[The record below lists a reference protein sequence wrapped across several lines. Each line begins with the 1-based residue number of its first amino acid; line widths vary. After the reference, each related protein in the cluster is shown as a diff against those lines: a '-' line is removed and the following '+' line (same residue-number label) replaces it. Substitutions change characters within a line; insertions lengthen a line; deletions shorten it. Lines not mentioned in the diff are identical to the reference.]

1 MNPPFHPPSVC
12 PSANLSP
19 FHLPHT
25 ETRQWGPHPSS
36 VFTTFMP
43 PLGHSLTTGAPVSV
57 FCTSFPHLFI
67 ILLYKHPLFPTFVF
81 VVTVGDLLSF
91 LATRNPCHPWLE
103 SPFSFSLILTSS
115 ISSEH
120 NPGLLPLSSAFIYFV
135 PPLAQLTS
143 DLVVP
148 MTLDLVSTVAA
159 TPYIIHPPTK
169 GSLESSHFLASSI
182 YLCLLIP
189 SVDSMEY
196 LLLLGVASPFC
207 RHQHTFPKG
216 RQYLG
221 PHFPSN
227 ERSRTAQEETP

>member
-1 MNPPFHPPSVC
+1 MNPPFHPPSMW

-36 VFTTFMP
+36 KFLRHFRLPWGIHFT
-43 PLGHSLTTGAPVSV
+43 LGHPFLYFVHFFHIFSCTNTG
-57 FCTSFPHLFI
+57 
-67 ILLYKHPLFPTFVF
+67 YYQPLF
-81 VVTVGDLLSF
+81 LSSPLATCF
-91 LATRNPCHPWLE
+91 PVLATRNPCHPWLE
-103 SPFSFSLILTSS
+103 SPFSFSPLLTSS

-159 TPYIIHPPTK
+159 PPSIMLPPTK
-169 GSLESSHFLASSI
+169 GSLESSHFLAS
-182 YLCLLIP
+182 YMFPYHLIT
-189 SVDSMEY
+189 SVDSHGVPS
-196 LLLLGVASPFC
+196 LLLRVASPFC

-227 ERSRTAQEETP
+227 ERSRTAQEEPP

>member
-1 MNPPFHPPSVC
+1 MNPPVHPPSVC

-67 ILLYKHPLFPTFVF
+67 ILLYKHLLFPTFVF
-81 VVTVGDLLSF
+81 VVIVGDLLSF
-91 LATRNPCHPWLE
+91 LAIRNPCHPWLE
-103 SPFSFSLILTSS
+103 HHFSFTLTGIVHVFRVRPRSFT
-115 ISSEH
+115 IY
-120 NPGLLPLSSAFIYFV
+120 PLTLLCPASGTTYLGSCRPHDTRSCPNGCGHAFYHAPSDQGQFGVIPLFGFIYV
-135 PPLAQLTS
+135 PLPPHHISRFTR
-143 DLVVP
+143 
-148 MTLDLVSTVAA
+148 ST
-159 TPYIIHPPTK
+159 
-169 GSLESSHFLASSI
+169 
-182 YLCLLIP
+182 
-189 SVDSMEY
+189 
-196 LLLLGVASPFC
+196 LLLLRVASPFC